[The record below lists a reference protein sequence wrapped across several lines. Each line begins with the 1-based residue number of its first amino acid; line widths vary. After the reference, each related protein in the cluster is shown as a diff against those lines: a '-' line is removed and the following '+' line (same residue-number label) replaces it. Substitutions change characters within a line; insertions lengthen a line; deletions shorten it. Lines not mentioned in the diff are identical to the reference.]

1 MLKINKDYINPDVPD
16 EKILW
21 NKILEVSNKIYKKTI
36 GSNISPM
43 YVTVNQDVANKLKE
57 IYAKDK

>member
-1 MLKINKDYINPDVPD
+1 MLKINKNYINPDVFD